1 MAEGVRDVNKLIKMK
16 SDVPSMAAKVDALM
30 DSVKPTYASSAYYLT
45 DAGKQELASDMNTIK
60 TKNCRADRRI
70 CRIKESGSD
79 RG

>member
-1 MAEGVRDVNKLIKMK
+1 MK

-60 TKNCRADRRI
+60 QNCRADRRI